1 MMSEPQRPPRWADR
15 FLQWCCRPDYIEEIQ
30 GDLHEAYH
38 NRIRTRG
45 RFIAKFLFVIEVF
58 QSVSIRT
65 VQFPTYSFR
74 NSIIMFRNNIQIFF
88 RKLSRRKSLAAIN
101 IIGLSVS
108 LAGALLIFLYVKNEL
123 TFDQFNTNAERIYRV
138 YCAYAHPGES
148 KEEFPY
154 TPPNL
159 APAVRSEIPGVGQV
173 VRVFEENDVLVNA
186 EGRTFNEKQYFKA
199 DSGFFKIFTAGFL
212 AGDAATALS
221 RPNSIVITKST
232 AERYFGSVSSAISKD
247 ITINTSDVYNVTAI
261 VDDFPVNSHFRFRGL
276 MSINYGKENL
286 HPDNWLSHWPQTYI
300 LLNVESVP
308 SKVQNDMRLMTE
320 RILEPIFK
328 GRYGKSYSEQKAA
341 GGLQEYR
348 LQPLLKVHLYSAHM
362 GDSNDIANIYVF
374 IAIGVVLITIA
385 CFNYINL
392 STARSAFEARNT
404 GVRKV
409 LGATRTQVYTLFL
422 TESTGTAIIAFIL
435 AVVTVQ
441 GILMWDTAFI
451 RQFIPAD
458 NVPLSAIA
466 TFAGLSVL
474 VGAASGLIP
483 SKLLSSF
490 EPVAVLKGQVVRG
503 SGGNKLRQVLVV
515 AQFVGSMALIMCTL
529 LVGRQMDFINSQP
542 LGFNKESLLVIDHAD
557 QLGANKQTFKAE
569 ARKFNA
575 VEQASLCYGKIG
587 EPTNS
592 AAFTPVEM
600 IEDRKDLVVGIPIY
614 LGDEDYLKT
623 IEAKI
628 LMGHPFPPDL
638 PSERQQI
645 ILNREAIRQV
655 GWGDRKDDIIGKM
668 IDVNG
673 RRYELAAVVDDYN
686 FTSLKEKI
694 GPMAILSHYWNDY
707 TMLLLRLKPGTSHE
721 AITQLES
728 TWKKIKPD
736 APFEY
741 SFVDEDLNRLYAAEQ
756 HIATLFTGF
765 ASVAIFVSCLG
776 LLGLAMFIAEK
787 SIKEIGIR
795 KVLGASVHS
804 IVFRLSSNMIKLV
817 VISFVVAIPVAWY
830 ISDQWLNTFA
840 YRVPMNA
847 SPFIMAGLF
856 TFIVAILTM
865 SFQTIKAALTNPAKT
880 LKNE

>member
-1 MMSEPQRPPRWADR
+1 MSKPERPPRWADR
-15 FLQWCCRPDYIEEIQ
+15 FLQWCCPKDNIEETQ
-30 GDLHEAYH
+30 GDLHEAYY

-45 RFIAKFLFVIEVF
+45 PFIAKLLFVIEVF
-58 QSVSIRT
+58 QSASLRT

-74 NSIIMFRNNIQIFF
+74 NSMTMFKNNIQIFF
-88 RKLSRRKSLAAIN
+88 RKLLRRKSFAAIN
-101 IIGLSVS
+101 IIGLTVS

-123 TFDQFNTNAERIYRV
+123 TFDQFNTDAGRIYRV
-138 YCAYAHPGES
+138 YCAYAYPGES
-148 KEEFPY
+148 KQEFPY

-159 APAVRSEIPGVGQV
+159 APAIRPEIAGVEQV
-173 VRVFEENDVLVNA
+173 VRVFDESDVMVNA
-186 EGRTFNEKQYFKA
+186 GGQVFNEKQFFKA
-199 DSGFFKIFTAGFL
+199 DSGLFKIFTAEFL
-212 AGDAATALS
+212 AGDAVTALS
-221 RPNSIVITKST
+221 RPNSIVIPKST
-232 AERYFGSVSSAISKD
+232 AERYFGSVSSAFGKD
-247 ITINTSDVYNVTAI
+247 VTVNTTDVYNVTAI
-261 VDDFPVNSHFRFRGL
+261 VDDFPPNSHFRFRGL
-276 MSINYGKENL
+276 LSVDYSKENL

-300 LLNVESVP
+300 LLNKESVP
-308 SKVQNDMRLMTE
+308 SSIQDDMRLMTE

-328 GRYGKSYSEQKAA
+328 QRYGKSYSEQKAA

-348 LQPLLKVHLYSAHM
+348 LQPLLKVHLHSAHM
-362 GDSNDIANIYVF
+362 GDSNDIKNIYLF

-392 STARSAFEARNT
+392 STARSAFDARST

-409 LGATRTQVYTLFL
+409 MGATQAQVYTLFL
-422 TESTGTAIIAFIL
+422 TESIGTAIIAFIL
-435 AVVTVQ
+435 ALVTVQ
-441 GILMWDTAFI
+441 GILMADTAFI
-451 RQFIPAD
+451 RQFIPAK
-458 NVPLSAIA
+458 NVSLNAIA
-466 TFAGLSVL
+466 AFAGLSML
-474 VGAASGLIP
+474 VGVASGLIP
-483 SKLLSSF
+483 SRLLSSF
-490 EPVAVLKGQVVRG
+490 EPVAVLKGLVVRG

-529 LVGRQMDFINSQP
+529 LVGRQIDFINSRP
-542 LGFNKESLLVIDHAD
+542 LGFNKESLLVVDHVD
-557 QLGANKQTFKAE
+557 QLGGNKQVFKNE
-569 ARKFNA
+569 VRKFSA
-575 VEQASLCYGKIG
+575 VAQASLCYGKIG
-587 EPTNS
+587 EPSNS

-614 LGDEDYLKT
+614 IGDEDYLKT

-628 LMGHPFPPDL
+628 LMGHPFPPGL

-655 GWGDRKDDIIGKM
+655 GWQDRKDDIIGKM

-721 AITQLES
+721 AIAQLES

-736 APFEY
+736 SPFEY

-756 HIATLFTGF
+756 NIAMLFSGF
-765 ASVAIFVSCLG
+765 ATVAIFVSCLG
-776 LLGLAMFIAEK
+776 LLGLAMFVAEK

-817 VISFVVAIPVAWY
+817 AISFVIAIPVAWY
-830 ISDQWLNTFA
+830 VSDQWLNTFA
-840 YRVPMNA
+840 YRVPMNV